1 MDKSM
6 DKIRNV
12 PVLVGTKF
20 EMSLVPKDVLRG
32 TNRWTNRLNNRNVP
46 RDKMRDRISPSL
58 RRDI

>member
-1 MDKSM
+1 MTRDKNRDMDKSIDKSM

-12 PVLVGTKF
+12 PVF
-20 EMSLVPKDVLRG
+20 RG
-32 TNRWTNRLNNRNVP
+32 TNNRNVP